1 MARRRLDHVDAM
13 RPIKQAGV
21 ISTHSVMFFAPA
33 SASLTANAAL
43 LLLHVSRE
51 GFFFISSCMLAY
63 AYVDMKVGGLRRY
76 YWRRFVAVGIPY
88 VCWTLIYFFYP
99 LTAAHHPN
107 LPSALKSLGT
117 ILYTGY
123 EQLYFLLVIMQFYLV
138 FPLVLLLLRWTR
150 NHHGLLIAFAAAAQ
164 VAISIATHWQWLP
177 PLMQKWAQ
185 QDSLSYLL
193 YLIGGGVVAFHFEEV
208 HAWVLR
214 HAHLIMAFTLVAAI
228 AAETIYY
235 ISHAGVTTVLGW
247 GSDPFQPS
255 VIPFNVGAI
264 ACGYLAGVA
273 LVQPWRS
280 RVTKALVRSGSDNAY
295 GIYLTQ
301 MLFITGLS
309 WLGWEHLGRTI
320 SWPLLCALTVLIVF
334 TCGGLL
340 TGLLARTPL
349 SVALTGRPQQP
360 WSTLIPRRP
369 AAVAAAAGPVAVAV
383 AAAELGPV
391 AEPVRVAA
399 AKADPPTEP
408 TPGALAVLTREPNG
422 ARP

>member
-63 AYVDMKVGGLRRY
+63 AYADLRGGGLGRY
-76 YWRRFVAVGIPY
+76 YWRRFVAVVIPY
-88 VCWTLIYFFYP
+88 TCWTLIYFGYP
-99 LTAAHHPN
+99 LTAAHYPN

-117 ILYTGY
+117 IMYTGY

-150 NHHGLLIAFAAAAQ
+150 NHHGLLMAFAAAAQ
-164 VAISIATHWQWLP
+164 VTISIATHWQWLP

-185 QDSLSYLL
+185 QDSLSYVL
-193 YLIGGGVVAFHFEEV
+193 YLIGGGVVAFHFEQV

-214 HAHLIMAFTLVAAI
+214 NAHLIMACTLIAAI
-228 AAETIYY
+228 GAEIIYY
-235 ISHAGVTTVLGW
+235 ISYAGVTTVLGW

-301 MLFITGLS
+301 MLFITGLT
-309 WLGWEHLGRTI
+309 WLGWEHLGRAI

-334 TCGGLL
+334 TCGIVL
-340 TGLLARTPL
+340 TSLLARTSL

-360 WSTLIPRRP
+360 WSTLIPRRRTAP
-369 AAVAAAAGPVAVAV
+369 AGTEAAAVAAV
-383 AAAELGPV
+383 AA
-391 AEPVRVAA
+391 
-399 AKADPPTEP
+399 EP
-408 TPGALAVLTREPNG
+408 TPGALAGLTTEPNG
-422 ARP
+422 A

>member
-33 SASLTANAAL
+33 SAGLTANAAL

-51 GFFFISSCMLAY
+51 GFFFISSCMLTYAY
-63 AYVDMKVGGLRRY
+63 ADLRGAGLRRY
-76 YWRRFVAVGIPY
+76 YGRRFVAVVIPY
-88 VCWTLIYFFYP
+88 VCWTLIYFCYP
-99 LTAAHHPN
+99 LTAAHYPN
-107 LPSALKSLGT
+107 LPSAAKSLGT

-185 QDSLSYLL
+185 QDSLSYVL
-193 YLIGGGVVAFHFEEV
+193 YLIGGGVVAFHFEQV

-214 HAHLIMAFTLVAAI
+214 NSHLIMAYTLITAI
-228 AAETIYY
+228 AAEIIYY
-235 ISHAGVTTVLGW
+235 ISYIGVTTDLGW

-301 MLFITGLS
+301 MLFITGLT
-309 WLGWEHLGRTI
+309 WLGWEHLGRAI
-320 SWPLLCALTVLIVF
+320 SWPLLCVLTVLIVF
-334 TCGGLL
+334 ICGIAL
-340 TGLLARTPL
+340 TSLLARTPL

-360 WSTLIPRRP
+360 WSTLIPRWRP
-369 AAVAAAAGPVAVAV
+369 GAAQPAVAGQPAVAADADVPAGMV
-383 AAAELGPV
+383 
-391 AEPVRVAA
+391 
-399 AKADPPTEP
+399 
-408 TPGALAVLTREPNG
+408 PGALAGLTREPNG
-422 ARP
+422 ACR